1 MTGAN
6 AMKKKGGAPPSAD
19 EALWTSAEAASAT
32 KGRARGRWTV
42 SGISIDSRTIAPG
55 ELFAALQDQRDGHE
69 FVADARGKGATAV
82 LVSRTV
88 DEGPALVV
96 KDTLEALRGLAKAS
110 RERCAGI
117 RVAVTGSVG
126 KTTVKEALAAVF
138 RRAGRGHASEKS
150 YNNHWGV
157 PLSLARMPR
166 ATQRAVF
173 EIGMNHQGEIQPL
186 AELVRP
192 DVAVITK
199 IGPAHLEGLGSMEAI
214 ADEKAQIFQGLVPW
228 GAAIIP
234 GDDAFANRLA
244 EHAGW
249 AGAGWL
255 VRFGT
260 GDQDEARLASFEADE
275 KGGGR
280 GAAEIFGHRVR
291 FRTPSA
297 GRHWAYNATA
307 VLAASYLADAPLQLA
322 VEALA
327 DLAAP
332 AGRGAAVTVRLS
344 SGAFTILD
352 DSYNANPTSME
363 AAISTL
369 GGAALGKGGRRIAVL
384 GEMLELGPDSAKLH
398 AALAK
403 PLRDARVDAVH
414 LVGEGM
420 TALAKALPKD
430 RVGAWTKTSGEILET
445 VCAGVQPG
453 DIVLVKGS
461 NAAKMAA
468 VVEALRKLEAAQ

>member
-1 MTGAN
+1 M
-6 AMKKKGGAPPSAD
+6 MKKKGAAAPSAE

-32 KGRARGRWTV
+32 KARARGRWTV
-42 SGISIDSRTIAPG
+42 SGISIDSRTVLTG
-55 ELFAALQDQRDGHE
+55 EMFVALQAERDGHD
-69 FVADARGKGATAV
+69 FVADARAKGAAAV
-82 LVSRTV
+82 MVSRSV
-88 DEGPALVV
+88 DEGPGLVV
-96 KDTLEALRGLAKAS
+96 KDTLEGLRGLAKAA
-110 RERCAGI
+110 RERSAAI

-126 KTTVKEALAAVF
+126 KTSVKEALAAVF
-138 RRAGRGHASEKS
+138 RRAGRAHASEKS
-150 YNNHWGV
+150 YNNHWGA

-173 EIGMNHQGEIQPL
+173 EIGMNHPGEILPL
-186 AELVRP
+186 AEIIRP

-199 IGPAHLEGLGSMEAI
+199 IGPAHLEGMGSMEAI

-234 GDDAFANRLA
+234 GDDDFAARLA

-260 GDQDEARLASFEADE
+260 GDQDEARLAHFEADD

-280 GAAEIFGHRVR
+280 GTAEVFGHRVR
-291 FRTPSA
+291 FRTPSS

-307 VLAASYLADAPLQLA
+307 VLAAAYLADAPLQLA

-332 AGRGAAVTVRLS
+332 EGRGAAVTVRLA
-344 SGAFTILD
+344 SGALTVLD

-363 AAISTL
+363 AAI
-369 GGAALGKGGRRIAVL
+369 AALGARAPGPGGRRIAVL
-384 GEMLELGPDSAKLH
+384 GEMLELGRDSAKLH
-398 AALAK
+398 AALAT
-403 PLRDARVDAVH
+403 PLEDARVDAVH

-430 RVGAWTKTSGEILET
+430 RVGAWAKTSGEILET
-445 VCAGVQPG
+445 VRAGVQAG
-453 DIVLVKGS
+453 DVVLVKGS
-461 NAAKMAA
+461 NAARMGA
-468 VVEALRKLEAAQ
+468 VVDALKTLEAAQ